1 MRTRDFGDE
10 AVRIEPAEQ
19 PSDLARVLVFVW
31 CKGISGEPEFLS
43 HITVREAVQG
53 VFPRKEHLKEH
64 ALVARQRIERSDRP
78 AVLGRCVG
86 RQRIEIP
93 HGGSGIL
100 YLAQGVQVSDVAL
113 GRGLFDIGT
122 TTSRSFVGEP
132 MPLRHGPGGVLAGAP
147 GIPRGY

>member
-1 MRTRDFGDE
+1 ME
-10 AVRIEPAEQ
+10 AAEQ
-19 PSDLARVLVFVW
+19 PSDLARVHVFVW

-53 VFPRKEHLKEH
+53 VFPLQEHLKGH
-64 ALVARQRIERSDRP
+64 ALVARQGIERPDRP
-78 AVLGRCVG
+78 AVFGRYVG
-86 RQRIEIP
+86 RQRVEIP

-100 YLAQGVQVSDVAL
+100 YLAQGIQVSDIAL
-113 GRGLFDIGT
+113 GRDLSISE

-132 MPLRHGPGGVLAGAP
+132 MPSHHGPGDVLAAAP